1 VGPLSRIMGIGRRR
15 SLGSDD
21 ENLRAGGEG
30 GAEGYRDW
38 WDRAAGSWGTA
49 KDATYVV
56 DNEANYRSRGL
67 NGDANSPGA
76 LQLVEF
82 GRLGPQ
88 SSVLEIGCGAARIGR
103 EMAPM
108 VGAWHGADISP
119 KMLEHARQRTA
130 GLTNVFLHEL
140 TGAGLEMFEE
150 ASFDFVYAN
159 TVFMHLDK
167 EDLYQYLLESHR
179 VLKAGG
185 RAYFDT
191 WNLLHPDTYRLWLE
205 SQAGNRGTG
214 KTRGRIQFSTAPE
227 LMRYLEE
234 VGFDVVQFDEDRL
247 LRAFCVKS
255 TVRLWDDED
264 GWPPF
269 GCVDSPRNEGTISGG
284 LEVSGWVLDRVVRV
298 EVQLDGSRSLGEAT
312 LGLPRP
318 DVGPKFPRYPEA
330 NRCGYLLRV
339 AQEDLP
345 AGHHTLRVIATDSAG
360 RSTDLAGYHLGIVVT
375 V

>member
-1 VGPLSRIMGIGRRR
+1 MHIRNILGIRRHRNDPRMGVA
-15 SLGSDD
+15 DD
-21 ENLRAGGEG
+21 
-30 GAEGYRDW
+30 GAGYREWWDKAAES
-38 WDRAAGSWGTA
+38 WDRA
-49 KDATYVV
+49 KDTTYVV
-56 DNEANYRSRGL
+56 DDETDYRSRGL

-82 GRLGPQ
+82 GRLGPA

-103 EMAPM
+103 EMAPL
-108 VGAWHGADISP
+108 VGEWHGADISP
-119 KMLEHARQRTA
+119 KMLEHAREWTA

-140 TGAGLEMFEE
+140 SGVRLEGLED
-150 ASFDFVYAN
+150 ASFDFIYAN

-214 KTRGRIQFSTAPE
+214 KVRGRIQFSTAPE
-227 LMRYLEE
+227 LKRYLQEA
-234 VGFDVVQFDEDRL
+234 GFDILQFDEDRL

-255 TVRLWDDED
+255 AICRWEDED
-264 GWPPF
+264 DWPPF
-269 GCVDSPRNEGTISGG
+269 GCVDGPRNESTISGD
-284 LEVSGWVLDRVVRV
+284 LEITGWVLDRVVRV
-298 EVQLDGSRSLGEAT
+298 EVRLDGSRLLGEAT

-318 DVGPKFPRYPEA
+318 DVGAKFPRYPEA
-330 NRCGYLLRV
+330 DRCGYVLRV
-339 AQEDLP
+339 PHNALR
-345 AGHHTLRVIATDSAG
+345 AGQHSLQVIATDSKG
-360 RSTDLAGYHLGIVVT
+360 RSADLAGYHLGIVV
-375 V
+375 VV